1 MSNPTLPQKQAAYL
15 AFLRTK
21 IPHAELAGIEP
32 PCPPH
37 ASLKPHQLDICNWAI
52 RGGRRAI
59 FAQFGLG
66 KTRISLQL
74 ATWVT
79 HQAASDGKA
88 GLAGKF
94 LIVAPLGVRH
104 QFTLEDGPAMGLM
117 VAYVRNLAEAEA
129 SPCSIL
135 ITNYERVRDGDLDP
149 ALFAGASLD
158 EASVL
163 RSYGSLTYQSFLD
176 KFAGVP
182 FRYVFTAT
190 PSPNRYKELIH
201 YAGFLGVMD
210 TGEALTRFFA
220 RDSSQAN
227 NLTIYPHME
236 ATFWRWMMSWAV
248 FIQSPADLGHDATG
262 YDLPPVTIHW
272 HRMEIDHTAQ
282 WDATG
287 SHMDGWGQ
295 GQLFVDPSAG
305 LKEAAKVK
313 RDSVDLRLDKAKK
326 IMAAEPDEHWL
337 LWHDLEAERR
347 AIESGTNAVTV
358 WGSMDLELR
367 EERIQAF
374 SHGEIHTLA
383 TKPSL
388 AGSGC
393 NFQHHCARA
402 IFMGVGYKFNDLIQS
417 FHRIVRFLQ
426 GREVQIHF
434 IYLDTEDLIKAE
446 LEAKWRRHNEL
457 VAKMTE
463 LLKKHKLAPDDSE
476 ILARTI
482 GVEREERRAA

>member
-1 MSNPTLPQKQAAYL
+1 MNPTLQQKQAAYL
-15 AFLRTK
+15 AFLQTK

-32 PCPPH
+32 PCLPH
-37 ASLKPHQLDICNWAI
+37 GNLKPHQVDICQWAI
-52 RGGRRAI
+52 RGGRRAV

-66 KTRISLQL
+66 KSRINLQL
-74 ATWVT
+74 AAWVI
-79 HQAASDGKA
+79 HHCASMGKT

-117 VAYVRNLAEAEA
+117 VAYVTCRAEAEA

-163 RSYGSLTYQSFLD
+163 RSYGSKTYQEFLP
-176 KFAGVP
+176 KFTGVP
-182 FRYVFTAT
+182 FRFIFTAT

-220 RDSSQAN
+220 RDSSEAN
-227 NLTIYPHME
+227 NLTLYPHME
-236 ATFWRWMMSWAV
+236 DVFWNWMMTWAV
-248 FIQSPADLGHDATG
+248 FIQSPSDLGYDATG
-262 YDLPPVTIHW
+262 YVLPPVTVHW
-272 HRMEIDHTAQ
+272 HRLEIDHTAQ
-282 WDATG
+282 WTVDG
-287 SHMDGWGQ
+287 KHMDGWGQ

-305 LKEAAKVK
+305 LKEAAAVK
-313 RDSVDLRLDKAKK
+313 RDSIDLRLAKVMEL
-326 IMAAEPDEHWL
+326 IGAEPDEHWL
-337 LWHDLEAERR
+337 VWHDLENERR
-347 AIESGTNAVTV
+347 EIEKHIPEAVTV
-358 WGSMDLELR
+358 WGSMNLEVR
-367 EERIQAF
+367 EQRIQDF
-374 SHGEIHTLA
+374 SHGKIQILA

-402 IFMGVGYKFNDLIQS
+402 IFMGIGYKFNDIIQAY
-417 FHRIVRFLQ
+417 HRIVRFLQ
-426 GREVQIHF
+426 GRQVEIHF
-434 IYLDTEDLIKAE
+434 IHLDTEDLIRAE
-446 LEAKWRRHNEL
+446 LEAKWRRHDEM
-457 VAKMTE
+457 VKKMTA
-463 LLKKHKLAPDDSE
+463 LLRKYKLVPDPAD
-476 ILARTI
+476 ILQRAI
-482 GVEREERRAA
+482 GVVREERRAA

>member
-1 MSNPTLPQKQAAYL
+1 MNPTLQQKQSAYL

-21 IPHAELAGIEP
+21 IPHAELTGIEP
-32 PCPPH
+32 PCHHH
-37 ASLKPHQLDICNWAI
+37 ASLKPHQVDLCQWAI

-66 KTRISLQL
+66 KSRINLQL
-74 ATWVT
+74 AAWIVM
-79 HQAASDGKA
+79 HCASQGKT
-88 GLAGKF
+88 GLAAKF

-117 VAYVRNLAEAEA
+117 VDYVRTRAEAEA

-158 EASVL
+158 EAAVL
-163 RSYGSLTYQSFLD
+163 RSYGSITFQTFLD
-176 KFAGVP
+176 KFAGVQ

-227 NLTIYPHME
+227 NLTLYPHME
-236 ATFWRWMMSWAV
+236 QTFWRWMMSWAV
-248 FIQSPADLGHDATG
+248 FIQSPADLGYDATG
-262 YDLPPVTIHW
+262 YVLPPVTVHW
-272 HRMEIDHTAQ
+272 HRMEIDHAANWTA
-282 WDATG
+282 DG
-287 SHMDGWGQ
+287 NHFDGWGQ
-295 GQLFVDPSAG
+295 GQMFVDPSAG
-305 LKEAAKVK
+305 LTQAAKVK
-313 RDSVDLRLDKAKK
+313 RDSVDLRLDKAKEL
-326 IMAAEPDEHWL
+326 MAAEPDEHWL

-347 AIESGTNAVTV
+347 AIEKRTDAVTV
-358 WGSMDLELR
+358 WGSMNLEIR
-367 EERIQAF
+367 EGRIQDF
-374 SHGEIHTLA
+374 SHGKIKTLA

-388 AGSGC
+388 AGAGC

-402 IFMGVGYKFNDLIQS
+402 IFMGVGYKFCDMIQAY
-417 FHRIVRFLQ
+417 HRIVRFLQ
-426 GREVQIHF
+426 GREVHVHF
-434 IYLDTEDLIKAE
+434 IYLDTEDLIKQE
-446 LEAKWRRHNEL
+446 LEIKWRQHNEL
-457 VAKMTE
+457 VATMTE
-463 LLKKHKLAPDDSE
+463 LLKKHKLAPDDAD

-482 GVEREERRAA
+482 GVKREERRAA